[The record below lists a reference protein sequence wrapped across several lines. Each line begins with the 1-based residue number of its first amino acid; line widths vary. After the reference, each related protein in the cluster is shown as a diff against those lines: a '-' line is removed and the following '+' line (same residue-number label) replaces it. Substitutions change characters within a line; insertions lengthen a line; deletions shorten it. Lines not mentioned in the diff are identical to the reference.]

1 MRITITAEEIMLAC
15 TGFNTPPAQYER
27 ALAEDLSDP
36 AIQRLVVR
44 KCVEGMSEEVFDRL
58 YFQRLSTSPS
68 LAEDRADILAA
79 LCPPEQ
85 EEG

>member
-1 MRITITAEEIMLAC
+1 MTKIVITPSEVYVALQQDMGD
-15 TGFNTPPAQYER
+15 GFFHTSGE
-27 ALAEDLSDP
+27 LLSNP

-68 LAEDRADILAA
+68 LAEDRADLLAA

>member
-1 MRITITAEEIMLAC
+1 MTKKIVFTHDEVAAAYGAFGSHSLA
-15 TGFNTPPAQYER
+15 R
-27 ALAEDLSDP
+27 ALNDP
-36 AIQRLVVR
+36 AIQHLVVQ
-44 KCVEGMSEEVFDRL
+44 KLVEGMSEEVFDRL

-85 EEG
+85 EER